1 MKYKIVREN
10 KPTLKNFGRYKAAAM
25 HFQTITP
32 EMVAQEIQDNCSAK
46 ASDVEMVLAELSA
59 VLLRHLKAGD
69 RVRLK
74 HIGMLKLEIESEKV
88 DAPEDFNGRKHIRGV
103 RLHLL
108 PESRRGRQAVYE
120 DLKFERWREK

>member
-46 ASDVEMVLAELSA
+46 ASDVELVLAELSA

-88 DAPEDFNGRKHIRGV
+88 DAPEDFNGWKHIRGV

-108 PESRRGRQAVYE
+108 PESRQGRQAVYE
-120 DLKFERWREK
+120 DLKFERWRE

>member
-46 ASDVEMVLAELSA
+46 ASDVELVLSELSA

-69 RVRLK
+69 RVRMN
-74 HIGMLKLEIESEKV
+74 HIGLLKLEIESEKV
-88 DAPEDFNGRKHIRGV
+88 DTPGDFDSRKHIRCV

-108 PESRRGRQAVYE
+108 PESRKGRQEVYE

>member
-46 ASDVEMVLAELSA
+46 ASDVELVLAELSA
-59 VLLRHLKAGD
+59 VLLRHLKQGD

-108 PESRRGRQAVYE
+108 PENRRGRQAVYE
-120 DLKFERWREK
+120 DVKFERWREK

>member
-46 ASDVEMVLAELSA
+46 ASDVELVLAELSA

-88 DAPEDFNGRKHIRGV
+88 DAPEDFNGRKHIHGV

-108 PESRRGRQAVYE
+108 PESRRGCQAVYE
-120 DLKFERWREK
+120 DVKFERWREK

>member
-1 MKYKIVREN
+1 MILLDIANGWKTAIMIVAMIAVFYLFLI
-10 KPTLKNFGRYKAAAM
+10 KPQSDKAKKEAAYRAGLK
-25 HFQTITP
+25 Q
-32 EMVAQEIQDNCSAK
+32 
-46 ASDVEMVLAELSA
+46 
-59 VLLRHLKAGD
+59 GD

-108 PESRRGRQAVYE
+108 PESRRGRQEVYE
-120 DLKFERWREK
+120 DVKFERWREE

>member
-1 MKYKIVREN
+1 MN
-10 KPTLKNFGRYKAAAM
+10 GSN
-25 HFQTITP
+25 
-32 EMVAQEIQDNCSAK
+32 NCSAK
-46 ASDVEMVLAELSA
+46 ASDVELVLTELSA

-74 HIGMLKLEIESEKV
+74 HIGLLKLEIESEKV

>member
-1 MKYKIVREN
+1 M
-10 KPTLKNFGRYKAAAM
+10 
-25 HFQTITP
+25 
-32 EMVAQEIQDNCSAK
+32 AQEIQDNCSAK
-46 ASDVEMVLAELSA
+46 ASDVELVLAELSA

-108 PESRRGRQAVYE
+108 PESRRGCQAVYE
-120 DLKFERWREK
+120 DLKFERWRK

>member
-10 KPTLKNFGRYKAAAM
+10 KPTLKNFGSYKAAAM

-32 EMVAQEIQDNCSAK
+32 EMVAQDCSAK
-46 ASDVEMVLAELSA
+46 ASDVELVLTELSA

-120 DLKFERWREK
+120 DLKFERWRE

>member
-46 ASDVEMVLAELSA
+46 ASDVELVLAELSA
-59 VLLRHLKAGD
+59 VLLRHLKQGD

-108 PESRRGRQAVYE
+108 PESRRGCQAVYE
-120 DLKFERWREK
+120 DLKFERWRK

>member
-46 ASDVEMVLAELSA
+46 ASDVELVLTELSA

-74 HIGMLKLEIESEKV
+74 HIGLLKLEIESEKV

-108 PESRRGRQAVYE
+108 PESRRGRQVVYE
-120 DLKFERWREK
+120 DVKFERWREK

>member
-46 ASDVEMVLAELSA
+46 ASDVELVLAELSA

-74 HIGMLKLEIESEKV
+74 HIGMLELEIESEKV
-88 DAPEDFNGRKHIRGV
+88 DAPEDFNGQKHIRGV
-103 RLHLL
+103 RLQLL
-108 PESRRGRQAVYE
+108 PESRRGRQAVYD

>member
-46 ASDVEMVLAELSA
+46 ASDVELVLAELSA
-59 VLLRHLKAGD
+59 VLLRHLKVGD

-108 PESRRGRQAVYE
+108 PESRRGCQAVYE

>member
-10 KPTLKNFGRYKAAAM
+10 KPTLKNYGRYKAVAM

-32 EMVAQEIQDNCSAK
+32 EMVEKEIQDNCSAK
-46 ASDVEMVLAELSA
+46 ASDVELVLTELSA
-59 VLLRHLKAGD
+59 ILLRHLKAGD

-74 HIGMLKLEIESEKV
+74 HIGLLKLEIESEKV
-88 DAPEDFNGRKHIRGV
+88 DAPDDFDSRKHIRGV

-108 PESRRGRQAVYE
+108 HESRKGRQEVYE

>member
-46 ASDVEMVLAELSA
+46 ASDVELVLAELSA
-59 VLLRHLKAGD
+59 VLLRHLKQGD

-108 PESRRGRQAVYE
+108 PESRRGCQAVYE

>member
-46 ASDVEMVLAELSA
+46 TSDVELVLAELSA

-108 PESRRGRQAVYE
+108 PESRKGRQEVYE
-120 DLKFERWREK
+120 NLKFERWRGK

>member
-46 ASDVEMVLAELSA
+46 ASDVELVLTELSA

-108 PESRRGRQAVYE
+108 PESRRGCQAVYE
-120 DLKFERWREK
+120 DLKFERWRE